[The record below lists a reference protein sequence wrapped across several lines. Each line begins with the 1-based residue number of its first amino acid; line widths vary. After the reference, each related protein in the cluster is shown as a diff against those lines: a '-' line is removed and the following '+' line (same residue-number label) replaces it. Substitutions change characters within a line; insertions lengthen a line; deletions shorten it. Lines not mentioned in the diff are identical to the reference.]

1 MEAVAI
7 KTAKRKYRQHIDI
20 ATWKQSCYD
29 AMNDDFNSPILIA
42 QLFEVRFINLL
53 HDGKETL
60 NAVDLDI
67 FSNAMNAFIFDV
79 LGLEAERQQTTAT
92 INWKP

>member
-1 MEAVAI
+1 MEAVATL
-7 KTAKRKYRQHIDI
+7 KQLNANSTLDI

-42 QLFEVRFINLL
+42 QLFEGVRFINLL

-67 FSNAMNAFIFDV
+67 FQM
-79 LGLEAERQQTTAT
+79 Q
-92 INWKP
+92 

>member
-1 MEAVAI
+1 MI
-7 KTAKRKYRQHIDI
+7 LTL
-20 ATWKQSCYD
+20 
-29 AMNDDFNSPILIA
+29 ILIA
-42 QLFEVRFINLL
+42 QLFEGVRFNLL

-79 LGLEAERQQTTAT
+79 LGLEAEKTA
-92 INWKP
+92 NNSNDKLP

>member
-1 MEAVAI
+1 MEAVATL
-7 KTAKRKYRQHIDI
+7 KKLNANTDSTIDI

-42 QLFEVRFINLL
+42 QLFEGVRFINLL

-67 FSNAMNAFIFDV
+67 FQM
-79 LGLEAERQQTTAT
+79 Q
-92 INWKP
+92 

>member
-1 MEAVAI
+1 
-7 KTAKRKYRQHIDI
+7 
-20 ATWKQSCYD
+20 
-29 AMNDDFNSPILIA
+29 MNDDFNSPNRT
-42 QLFEVRFINLL
+42 LFEGVRFINLL

-79 LGLEAERQQTTAT
+79 GLEAEKTANNSNDKLGSK
-92 INWKP
+92 IC